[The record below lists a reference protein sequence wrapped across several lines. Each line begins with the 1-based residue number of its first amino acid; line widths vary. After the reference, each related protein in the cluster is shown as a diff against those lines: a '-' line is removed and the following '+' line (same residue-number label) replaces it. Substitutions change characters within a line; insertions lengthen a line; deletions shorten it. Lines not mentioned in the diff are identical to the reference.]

1 MLTNQF
7 KFNYSIGGIA
17 NGIKTDTFT
26 FFLLFFY
33 SRVIG
38 LDPLLASSAIALALL
53 VDSFTD
59 PLMGVISD
67 RTNTKYGRRHPFM
80 FISFIPISIFYVLL
94 FSPQSDWELTQ
105 NQLFWWMFLCATLTR
120 VGMTLFDVP
129 HRSFGAEI
137 TKDYDERTKLFS
149 WRELFAW
156 VAGISNAFLAYFI
169 FFRSTPEYPLGQL
182 NPEAYFSL
190 AITGGIIMAMA
201 VLFSSLSTRH
211 EIKKLSDWKGSNS
224 LSEIFN
230 ELLIAISNKSFL
242 LFFFGNLTLSIS
254 WGLLNNLTLFINTDF
269 WGLKGS
275 QISIFLIVYLTTAF
289 IAFAL
294 TPRLVTRLG
303 KRNLVLLCVFGVA
316 IACPFA
322 FVSYNLGLTPDKGS
336 TQLVFFLCL
345 PLFFI
350 STLSIMG
357 NMTRDSMI
365 GDIADEVE
373 LDSGKRQEGIL
384 YSAVSFVQKVNT
396 AIGSITGGL
405 VLSYLNYSTD
415 DPTYEQTYSLFF
427 VQGVVGPILL
437 IIPIFI
443 FYFYS
448 LDRKKH
454 SEILIK
460 IKERSIS

>member
-1 MLTNQF
+1 MLSTKF
-7 KFNYSIGGIA
+7 KFNYSVGGIA
-17 NGIKTDTFT
+17 NCIKTDTFT

-53 VDSFTD
+53 IDSFTD
-59 PLMGVISD
+59 PIMGVISD

-80 FISFIPISIFYVLL
+80 FFSFIPISIFYVLL
-94 FSPQSDWELTQ
+94 FTPQSDWELTQ
-105 NQLFWWMFLCATLTR
+105 NQLFWWMFLCASLTR

-137 TKDYDERTKLFS
+137 SKDYDERTKLFS
-149 WRELFAW
+149 WRELFSW

-169 FFRSTPEYPLGQL
+169 FFRSTPDYPLCQL

-190 AITGGIIMAMA
+190 ALTGGFFMAIA
-201 VLFSSLSTRH
+201 VLFSSLTTRH
-211 EIKKLSDWKGSNS
+211 EIKNLSDWKGSTT
-224 LSEIFN
+224 LSDIFN
-230 ELLIAISNKSFL
+230 ELLVAITNKSFL

-275 QISIFLIVYLTTAF
+275 QISIFLFVYLATAF

-294 TPRLVTRLG
+294 TPKLVAILD
-303 KRNLVLLCVFGVA
+303 KRKLVILCVFGVA
-316 IACPFA
+316 VACPFA
-322 FVSYNLGLTPDKGS
+322 FITYNLGLTPDKGS
-336 TQLVFFLCL
+336 IQLVFFLCL

-373 LDSGKRQEGIL
+373 LQSGKRQEGVL

-415 DPTYEQTYSLFF
+415 NPTYEQTYSLFF
-427 VQGVVGPILL
+427 VQGVVGPVLL
-437 IIPIFI
+437 IVPIFI
-443 FYFYS
+443 FYFYTI
-448 LDRKKH
+448 DRKRH
-454 SEILIK
+454 SDILLK
-460 IKERSIS
+460 IKEKGFS